1 MADGSPST
9 VERGLSS
16 GSLAMFDDAFATAT
30 PPELGGA
37 AAASSPQQLSP
48 DPSGALS
55 PALAAEPADAS
66 RTTPSE
72 SESPSTSEGIDAPQR
87 QLSGGSMAMFD
98 AMFSPA
104 AAEVSPGGAAE
115 TGAAET
121 VRTPPQHSASASSA
135 AAASASASASLP
147 SSSARSSP

>member
-30 PPELGGA
+30 PPELGG

-121 VRTPPQHSASASSA
+121 VRTPPQHSASASSSP
-135 AAASASASASLP
+135 AASASASASLP
-147 SSSARSSP
+147 SSSA

>member
-16 GSLAMFDDAFATAT
+16 SSLAMFDDAFATAT
-30 PPELGGA
+30 PPELAG

-121 VRTPPQHSASASSA
+121 VRTPPQHSASASSSS
-135 AAASASASASLP
+135 AASASASTSLP
-147 SSSARSSP
+147 SSSA

>member
-16 GSLAMFDDAFATAT
+16 SSLAMFDDAFATAT
-30 PPELGGA
+30 PPELAGA

-55 PALAAEPADAS
+55 PTLAAEPADAS

-104 AAEVSPGGAAE
+104 AAEVSPGAAE

-121 VRTPPQHSASASSA
+121 VRTPPQHSASASSSS
-135 AAASASASASLP
+135 AASASASTSLP